1 MYKKKKE
8 ETSKRF
14 VIFFIFI
21 LEFRKIIVSL
31 KHN

>member
-1 MYKKKKE
+1 MYNKKE
-8 ETSKRF
+8 ETSKIF